1 MYKKNRLK
9 TTVRICTQHTYTMG
23 TYDLQL
29 AHVVEV
35 GEDGEAVLFERGD
48 PASDRLQTVVDA
60 IRSRRALR
68 QVPLQSELVAV
79 DADCQLDAA
88 HLRPHNHVNILL
100 NATVVHAYM
109 P

>member
-1 MYKKNRLK
+1 MYMYA
-9 TTVRICTQHTYTMG
+9 TG

-35 GEDGEAVLFERGD
+35 GEDGEAVLLERGD

-68 QVPLQSELVAV
+68 EVPLQRELVAV
-79 DADCQLDAA
+79 DAHCQLDAA
-88 HLRPHNHVNILL
+88 HLRPHKHVNMVGVADIIQLKDI
-100 NATVVHAYM
+100 
-109 P
+109 